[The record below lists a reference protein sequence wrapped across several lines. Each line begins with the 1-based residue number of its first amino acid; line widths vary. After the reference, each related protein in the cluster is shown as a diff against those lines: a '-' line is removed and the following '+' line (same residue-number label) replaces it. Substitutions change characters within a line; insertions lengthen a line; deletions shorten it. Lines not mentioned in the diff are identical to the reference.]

1 MRLCLIRRNI
11 LEDLTQYQLPDMN
24 QRNTEIS
31 KGVDYLLIV
40 LYLVLL
46 AIGLTAIFAV
56 TYKEGDPV
64 LQSFLGYKTDYSR
77 QFYYGCVAMVLGLFI
92 LLTDSKFFPA
102 TANLLYAAG
111 IMLLLL
117 VFPLHSSVKGTES
130 IIRIGG
136 FQFQPAEF
144 CKITV
149 ALALAKYLS
158 LPEMDFSKPK
168 SQLIAAGIA
177 LAPAVLSI
185 LQKETGLALVFFA
198 FFLVMFREGLPA
210 IYIIVG
216 FATAALV
223 VATLLLDKNL
233 LAIILAVITAIVV
246 FFNQRQIKKDK
257 SVLIK
262 ILLIGLLCIG
272 VQRFGVPFLFTHVFE
287 KHQVERIFSTIGRD
301 IPEEYIKGDVKVD
314 AKTGKQHNAADYN
327 VKQSKIAVGSGG
339 LWGKGLLSGTQTR
352 YGFVPEQHTDFIF
365 DTIGEGFGFAGSVV
379 LIGLY
384 LLLLFR
390 IVTVAERQR
399 SVFSRCYAYGV
410 ASVFFFHIAINL
422 AMAIGLAPVIG
433 IPLPLISYGGTSLL
447 TFSILLFIL
456 IRLDADRQMVLR

>member
-1 MRLCLIRRNI
+1 M
-11 LEDLTQYQLPDMN
+11 TQ
-24 QRNTEIS
+24 RKSEIS
-31 KGVDYLLIV
+31 KGIDYSLIIIYLILLT
-40 LYLVLL
+40 
-46 AIGLTAIFAV
+46 IGLLAIFAV
-56 TYKEGDPV
+56 TYKDGDPV
-64 LQSFLGYKTDYSR
+64 LQSFLGYKTDYSK
-77 QFYYGCVAMVLGLFI
+77 QFYYACVAMALGLFI

-102 TANLLYAAG
+102 TANLWYAGG
-111 IMLLLL
+111 ILLLLL
-117 VFPLHSSVKGTES
+117 VFPFHSSVKGTES

-158 LPEMDFSKPK
+158 LPEMDFSRPK
-168 SQLIAAGIA
+168 SQLIAAGLT
-177 LAPAVLSI
+177 LAPAVLTV

-198 FFLVMFREGLPA
+198 FFLVMFREGLPPM
-210 IYIIVG
+210 YIIIG
-216 FATAALV
+216 FAAAALV
-223 VATLLLDKNL
+223 VATLLLDKDL
-233 LAIILAVITAIVV
+233 LAIILAVIIGIVV
-246 FFNQRQIKKDK
+246 LLNQRQIKKDK
-257 SVLIK
+257 GVLVK

-301 IPEEYIKGDVKVD
+301 IPEEYIKGEVKVD
-314 AKTGKQHNAADYN
+314 AKTGKQKNTADYN
-327 VKQSKIAVGSGG
+327 VKQSKIAIGSGG
-339 LWGKGLLSGTQTR
+339 LVGKGLLSGTQTR
-352 YGFVPEQHTDFIF
+352 YGFVPEQRTDFIF

-379 LIGLY
+379 LLGLY

-390 IVTVAERQR
+390 IVTIAERQR

-422 AMAIGLAPVIG
+422 GMTIGLAPVIG

-447 TFSILLFIL
+447 TFSIMLFIL